1 MRYHFAGVAGQ
12 ICQQVKFFRREMDG
26 AVLYKNGAGSRIDSE
41 VARFYRLQ
49 FRGFRPH
56 AAKIGAD
63 ARQEFLDAE
72 RLGHVV
78 IRTRRHNSSPSML
91 GMARSVMTRSGDQS
105 FMISS
110 AVSPSL
116 ATRMSYP
123 WLEREVRSTRAIWDS
138 SSTTR
143 MCLCSDMPA
152 YPGSCVT
159 MCTSTAG
166 ASRKNWW
173 IAER

>member
-72 RLGHVV
+72 RLGHEV
-78 IRTRRHNSSPSML
+78 IRTRIQSLDL
-91 GMARSVMTRSGDQS
+91 GPLLT
-105 FMISS
+105 
-110 AVSPSL
+110 P
-116 ATRMSYP
+116 Y
-123 WLEREVRSTRAIWDS
+123 REHDDRD
-138 SSTTR
+138 
-143 MCLCSDMPA
+143 L
-152 YPGSCVT
+152 
-159 MCTSTAG
+159 
-166 ASRKNWW
+166 
-173 IAER
+173 